1 MKKLPDAEFEVMQI
15 IWNNEP
21 PITTNLIM
29 QQLGN
34 EREWKVQT
42 VIVLLKRLID
52 RGFVSTEKPG
62 KERIYFPVI
71 QENEYLQF
79 ETNGFI
85 KRFHNN
91 SITSLIATL
100 VDGNKIKDSDLEEL
114 TQWLEEKRD

>member
-15 IWNNEP
+15 IWNNDP
-21 PITTNLIM
+21 PITTNMIM

-52 RGFVSTEKPG
+52 RGFVSTAKPG
-62 KERIYFPVI
+62 KERNYFPLV

-79 ETNGFI
+79 ETHDFI
-85 KRFHNN
+85 KRLHKN
-91 SITSLIATL
+91 SITNLVATL
-100 VDGNKIKDSDLEEL
+100 VDGNKLKDSDLKEL